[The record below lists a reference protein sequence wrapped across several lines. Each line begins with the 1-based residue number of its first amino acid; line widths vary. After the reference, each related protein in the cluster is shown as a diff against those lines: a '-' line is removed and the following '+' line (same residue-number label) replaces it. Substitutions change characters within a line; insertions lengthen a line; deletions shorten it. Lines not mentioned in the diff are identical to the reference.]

1 MHKNTFLSYDR
12 VRPVKAGQ
20 IIEGKVF
27 FMAQFTNQATL
38 SYNNAVIN
46 SNIAVGEI
54 LEVLSAAK
62 TAVRDEYIQN
72 DTVTYVVSI
81 VNAGPTAFSGL
92 TLTDDLGAYPFGTGT
107 VTPLSYVSGTILYY
121 TNGVLQPAPAVTA
134 GPPLVVSG
142 ITVPAGGNATIIYE
156 AQVNQFA
163 PAALDSTIIN
173 TAVISGGG
181 ITPITVTETIGALSE
196 PLLTIT
202 KSVSPVPVT
211 ENGRLTYTFL
221 IQNTGN
227 TAVVATDNAVITD
240 IFDPILSD
248 LAVSFNGTAWTEGP
262 NYVYDETTGTF
273 TTVAGNIT
281 VPAATYQQDPTT
293 GAWIVNPGVSTLVIS
308 GTV

>member
-1 MHKNTFLSYDR
+1 
-12 VRPVKAGQ
+12 
-20 IIEGKVF
+20 
-27 FMAQFTNQATL
+27 MAQFTNQATL

-62 TAVRDEYIQN
+62 TAVRDEYSQN

-92 TLTDDLGAYPFGTGT
+92 TLTDNLGAYPFGTGT

-248 LAVSFNGTAWTEGP
+248 LAVSFNGTAWTEGT

>member
-1 MHKNTFLSYDR
+1 MDESGEMQNLRKYNSWGEYDYIKRFALYDVEQSGQLVLYGCEEPCDSYLFPMSDSALYC
-12 VRPVKAGQ
+12 VRDNQLHLVLAGN
-20 IIEGKVF
+20 ECGGSARGDYVCF
-27 FMAQFTNQATL
+27 WRNEE
-38 SYNNAVIN
+38 S
-46 SNIAVGEI
+46 G
-54 LEVLSAAK
+54 EVLLGVHGSA
-62 TAVRDEYIQN
+62 
-72 DTVTYVVSI
+72 
-81 VNAGPTAFSGL
+81 GG
-92 TLTDDLGAYPFGTGT
+92 FGGNS
-107 VTPLSYVSGTILYY
+107 SYGRMYDY

>member
-1 MHKNTFLSYDR
+1 
-12 VRPVKAGQ
+12 
-20 IIEGKVF
+20 
-27 FMAQFTNQATL
+27 MAQFTNQATL

-62 TAVRDEYIQN
+62 TAVRDEYSQN

-81 VNAGPTAFSGL
+81 VNAGPTTFSGL

-248 LAVSFNGTAWTEGP
+248 LAVSFNGTAWTEGT